1 MSTLLAKE
9 AIREVGQEDRQ
20 AGFYSHYFLGP
31 KRDGTLWPILGVRG
45 LNKFLRPLRCKMLTV
60 PRVKHAVLVDNWF
73 ATVDLKDAYFQVPIW
88 EGHRRFLRFAF
99 DSKTFEFCVLPFG
112 ISLAPRTFTRCMDT
126 VLGLLRRQG
135 LRVMNYLDDWLI
147 CAQTEQQCRHHVQML
162 LSHIKDLGL
171 CINDKKCSVQPAHTT
186 QFLGMW
192 LDARTGLVRLT
203 EDRQDHRS
211 DCLAHIRLGTRVTWR
226 LCLRLLGLMAA
237 AVQVV
242 PLALLHMWP
251 VQRCL
256 FSLGLCQQ
264 RDLRAMVLVT
274 RRLCVALRWW
284 KVPGNILRG
293 SRLGPVL
300 CRQVI
305 ICGYIP

>member
-1 MSTLLAKE
+1 MATGHFSGLPLMAK
-9 AIREVGQEDRQ
+9 
-20 AGFYSHYFLGP
+20 L
-31 KRDGTLWPILGVRG
+31 
-45 LNKFLRPLRCKMLTV
+45 
-60 PRVKHAVLVDNWF
+60 
-73 ATVDLKDAYFQVPIW
+73 
-88 EGHRRFLRFAF
+88 
-99 DSKTFEFCVLPFG
+99 SKFCVLPFG

-126 VLGLLRRQG
+126 VLGPLRRQG
-135 LRVMNYLDDWLI
+135 LRVINYLDDWLI
-147 CAQTEQQCRHHVQML
+147 CAQTEQQFRRHVQML
-162 LSHIKDLGL
+162 SHIQDVGL
-171 CINDKKCSVQPAHTT
+171 CINDKKCSLQPAQTT

-203 EDRQDHRS
+203 RDRRDSLS
-211 DCLAHIRLGTRVTWR
+211 DCLAHFRLGTRVTWR

-284 KVPGNILRG
+284 KVPGNISRG
-293 SRLGPVL
+293 SRLGLVL

-305 ICGYIP
+305 SVDASLELDGSGPAVLEPHRQGQHTPIAGSCLCHGAPLTRSTQ